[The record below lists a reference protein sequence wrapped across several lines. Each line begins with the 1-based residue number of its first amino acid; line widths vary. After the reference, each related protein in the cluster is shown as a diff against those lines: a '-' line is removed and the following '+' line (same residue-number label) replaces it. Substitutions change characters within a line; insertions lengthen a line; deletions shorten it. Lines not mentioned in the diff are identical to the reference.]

1 MLDCVQGSQERL
13 ENQVTHLPTRI
24 RKEPCSTNG
33 DVNALLS
40 AQGFIAPSPKF
51 ACDETIFLS
60 GSIQD
65 AMLSLK
71 SLCPDIHQ
79 IFSTP
84 QIDSQDQSG
93 IPDELSKWFQ
103 AQFHT
108 ILKDIFEDSVYPL
121 CPPLPPPSHDWDSRF
136 HASRYLRRRNPS
148 PKGMQPSD
156 IFNKVLRG
164 CQYSTSLYFET
175 PLIKLDGKIIM
186 LTKALEMPPALGM
199 SCTWSAGQ
207 LFFLP
212 ASGVP
217 LLD

>member
-156 IFNKVLRG
+156 IFNKVLRS
-164 CQYSTSLYFET
+164 CQYSTSLYFERWEMVPNT
-175 PLIKLDGKIIM
+175 VQRVTRRSPPMVLDVCITGAAGCGGRDKWKRRLI
-186 LTKALEMPPALGM
+186 
-199 SCTWSAGQ
+199 GQ
-207 LFFLP
+207 
-212 ASGVP
+212 
-217 LLD
+217 